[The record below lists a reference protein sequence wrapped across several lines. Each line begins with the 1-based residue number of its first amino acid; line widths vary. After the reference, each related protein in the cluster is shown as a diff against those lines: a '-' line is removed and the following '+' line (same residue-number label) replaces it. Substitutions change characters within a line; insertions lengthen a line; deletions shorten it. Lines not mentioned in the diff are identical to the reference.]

1 MQDEFQT
8 FSTTQGFLVEG
19 GQRREVQIHLG
30 ADGLQVEGGPQIR
43 WRQAKVKRDDADG
56 ALLIV
61 GKTATVGSTDP
72 GFLREV
78 EGAAGNELDQ
88 ELARLD
94 GLPTSWRGSQ
104 FIGCFAFF
112 GLISWGLFSMPGCY
126 RGAVDQTVASLPY
139 SVDESLGEQAEASME
154 VGDVVEDEVI
164 VEAMEDMVERLSEH
178 FKGTDVPSSEVE
190 WHVRVVE
197 SDQINA
203 FALPGGYITIF
214 TGLIENAETPDM
226 VAGVVGHEMAH
237 VLQRHG
243 LKRVANEIGLV
254 AGLRLIVG
262 DTGGLIG
269 IAGAVLKQA
278 SANDYSQTNE
288 SEADKFGAQAILRA
302 GLEPEALAEFFL
314 LLQRE
319 YGDVPTGLAW
329 MSSHPDHTSR
339 AEAIRAI
346 VEGMDRPEPEPL
358 DIDWVDIQERI
369 ENL

>member
-8 FSTTQGFLVEG
+8 FSTTRGFIVEG
-19 GQRREVQIHLG
+19 GQRRDVVIHLG
-30 ADGLQVEGGPQIR
+30 DDGLQVEGGPQIR
-43 WRQAKVKRDDADG
+43 WRQAKVQRDGADE

-72 GFLREV
+72 GFLREI
-78 EGAAGNELDQ
+78 EGVAGNDLDQ

-94 GLPTSWRGSQ
+94 GLPTGWRGSQ
-104 FIGCFAFF
+104 FVGCFAFF
-112 GLISWGLFSMPGCY
+112 GLISWGFISMPGCY
-126 RGAVDQTVASLPY
+126 RSAVDQTVASLPY
-139 SVDESLGEQAEASME
+139 SVDEGLGEQAEDSME
-154 VGDVVEDEVI
+154 VGDIVEDEII
-164 VEAMEDMVERLSEH
+164 VEAMEDMVERLSRH
-178 FKGTDVPSSEVE
+178 FEDTDVPSKEVE

-262 DTGGLIG
+262 DTGGLLG

-288 SEADKFGAQAILRA
+288 SEADRLGAQAILRA

-319 YGDVPTGLAW
+319 YGDVPSALAW
-329 MSSHPDHTSR
+329 MSSHPDHSTR

-346 VEGMDRPEPEPL
+346 VEDMERPDSKPL

>member
-8 FSTTQGFLVEG
+8 FSVTQGFLVDK
-19 GQRREVQIHLG
+19 GQRREVTIHLG
-30 ADGLQVEGGPQIR
+30 EDGLQVEGGPQIR
-43 WRQAKVKRDDADG
+43 WRHAKVQRDDADQ

-61 GKTATVGSTDP
+61 GKTATVGSVDP
-72 GFLREV
+72 GFLREI
-78 EGAAGNELDQ
+78 EGAAGNDLDQ

-112 GLISWGLFSMPGCY
+112 GLIGWGFMSMPGCY

-154 VGDVVEDEVI
+154 VGDVLEDEVVI
-164 VEAMEDMVERLSEH
+164 EAMEDMVERLSDH
-178 FKGTDVPSSEVE
+178 FERTDVPASEVE
-190 WHVRVVE
+190 WHVRVVQ
-197 SDQINA
+197 SDQVNA

-243 LKRVANEIGLV
+243 LKRVANEIGLF

-262 DTGGLIG
+262 DTGGLVG
-269 IAGAVLKQA
+269 LAGAVLKEA
-278 SANDYSQTNE
+278 SANNYSQTNE
-288 SEADKFGAQAILRA
+288 SEADTFGTEAVLRA
-302 GLEPEALAEFFL
+302 GLDPEALAEFFL
-314 LLQRE
+314 LLKRK
-319 YGDVPTGLAW
+319 YGDVPTALAW
-329 MSSHPDHTSR
+329 MSSHPDHDSR

-346 VEGMDRPEPEPL
+346 TEGMERPDPAPL
-358 DIDWVDIQERI
+358 EIDWDDIQSRI
-369 ENL
+369 E